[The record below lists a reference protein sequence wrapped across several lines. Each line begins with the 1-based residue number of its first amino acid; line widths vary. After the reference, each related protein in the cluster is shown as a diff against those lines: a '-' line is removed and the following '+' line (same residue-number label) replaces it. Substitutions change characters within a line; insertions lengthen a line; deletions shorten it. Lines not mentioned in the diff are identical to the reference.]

1 MNIQR
6 RMKYNSRG
14 HTVNKSNI
22 KLNMNFNISTLEIMA
37 SYSVSENRNIRRSQL
52 MQMRNLF
59 AMLDE
64 NLYIV
69 DHNKNKYFNFIIK
82 ALEGRLEKNI
92 KDLDILD
99 KFINGGFIEDDSE
112 NSEEQIHISQLKV
125 LSNPEVEW
133 VSSTISESL
142 KYSYINNDM
151 NELYELLVKFR
162 ASDYSSRGEIVRLI
176 EDEIVKVNN
185 LFRKAKSE
193 QSQEVTFSLKDGIF
207 EDSMRE
213 IHENVTNPSCR
224 LYTGMQ
230 GFNELI
236 GGAFETTRVY
246 MLLGL
251 AGAGKSFSLLN
262 IAKQLKTNNKHY
274 RPKDPT
280 KIPVIVYLTMEN
292 TVQETVAR
300 LFEITTG
307 QDMRKVDT
315 ETAIKM
321 FKKDGEMYIAD
332 DNPIDIIVKYIPN
345 RSVDT
350 SYLYT
355 LAEDLEDEG
364 YEMICLIQDHVK
376 RIRSIEKTPDIRIE
390 LGNVINEFK
399 TFAML
404 KDCVVITNGHLN
416 REAAKSI
423 DDGNRTNKGDLIRM
437 IGRANISESMLMIDN
452 LDVGI
457 VIQQEYDEKGN
468 KYMGFKRI
476 KERIK
481 CNPNFNIVYQ
491 MFKSPD
497 SLEFI
502 EDLDKRVPLHKDTLK
517 GDVNLINLNKMA
529 EENKYKVLEDNN
541 SIFDEEFN
549 IIDYKNN
556 IKTNS
561 VDRKKR
567 ILCDVIKGGEW
578 VKNYPSFSFSI

>member
-14 HTVNKSNI
+14 HTVNKSNV

-99 KFINGGFIEDDSE
+99 KYINGGFIEDDSE
-112 NSEEQIHISQLKV
+112 NSEEQIHISQLKI
-125 LSNPEVEW
+125 LSNPEIEW

-193 QSQEVTFSLKDGIF
+193 QSHEVTFSLKDGIF

-213 IHENVTNPSCR
+213 IHENVTNPSRR

-236 GGAFETTRVY
+236 GGALETTRVY

-251 AGAGKSFSLLN
+251 AGAGKSFTLLN

-280 KIPVIVYLTMEN
+280 KIPVIVLLTMEN
-292 TVQETVAR
+292 TVQETVTR

-307 QDMRKVDT
+307 QDMGKVDV

-321 FKKDGEMYIAD
+321 LKKDGEMYIAD
-332 DNPIDIIVKYIPN
+332 DNPIDIIVKYVPN

-376 RIRSIEKTPDIRIE
+376 RIRSIERTPDIRIE

-491 MFKSPD
+491 MFKSPE

-556 IKTNS
+556 IKTNN
-561 VDRKKR
+561 VNRKKHM
-567 ILCDVIKGGEW
+567 L
-578 VKNYPSFSFSI
+578 NYERKIG

>member
-92 KDLDILD
+92 KDSDILD
-99 KFINGGFIEDDSE
+99 KYINGGFIEDDSE
-112 NSEEQIHISQLKV
+112 NSEEQIHISQLKI
-125 LSNPEVEW
+125 LSNPEIEW

-193 QSQEVTFSLKDGIF
+193 QSHEVTFSLKDGIF

-213 IHENVTNPSCR
+213 IHENVTNPSRR

-236 GGAFETTRVY
+236 GGALETTRVY

-251 AGAGKSFSLLN
+251 AGAGKSFTLLN

-280 KIPVIVYLTMEN
+280 KIPVIVLLTMEN
-292 TVQETVAR
+292 TVQETVTR

-307 QDMRKVDT
+307 QDMGKVDV

-321 FKKDGEMYIAD
+321 LKKDGEMYIAD
-332 DNPIDIIVKYIPN
+332 DNPIDIIVKYVPN

-376 RIRSIEKTPDIRIE
+376 RIRSIERTPDIRIE

-497 SLEFI
+497 SLELI

-556 IKTNS
+556 IKTNN
-561 VDRKKR
+561 VNRKKHM
-567 ILCDVIKGGEW
+567 L
-578 VKNYPSFSFSI
+578 NYERKIG

>member
-14 HTVNKSNI
+14 HTVNKSNV

-69 DHNKNKYFNFIIK
+69 DHNKNRYFNFIIK

-92 KDLDILD
+92 KDSDILD
-99 KFINGGFIEDDSE
+99 KYINGGFIEDDSE

-133 VSSTISESL
+133 VASTISESL

-193 QSQEVTFSLKDGIF
+193 QSHEVTFSLKDGIF

-213 IHENVTNPSCR
+213 IHENVTNPSRR

-236 GGAFETTRVY
+236 GGALETTRVY

-251 AGAGKSFSLLN
+251 AGAGKSFTLLN

-280 KIPVIVYLTMEN
+280 KIPVIVLLTMEN
-292 TVQETVAR
+292 TVQETVTR

-307 QDMRKVDT
+307 QDMGKVDV

-321 FKKDGEMYIAD
+321 LKKDGEMYIAD
-332 DNPIDIIVKYIPN
+332 DNPIDIIVKYVPN

-376 RIRSIEKTPDIRIE
+376 RIRSIERTPDIRIE

-497 SLEFI
+497 SLELI

-567 ILCDVIKGGEW
+567 ML
-578 VKNYPSFSFSI
+578 NYVRKVG

>member
-99 KFINGGFIEDDSE
+99 KYINGGFIEDDSE

-176 EDEIVKVNN
+176 EDEVVKVNN

-193 QSQEVTFSLKDGIF
+193 QSQEVTFSLKDGVF

-213 IHENVTNPSCR
+213 IHENVTNPSRR

-236 GGAFETTRVY
+236 GGALETTRVY

-251 AGAGKSFSLLN
+251 AGAGKSFALLN

-280 KIPVIVYLTMEN
+280 KIPVIVLLTMEN
-292 TVQETVAR
+292 TVQETVSR

-307 QDMRKVDT
+307 QDMGKVDV

-321 FKKDGEMYIAD
+321 LKKDGEMYIAD
-332 DNPIDIIVKYIPN
+332 DNPIDIIVKYVPN

-376 RIRSIEKTPDIRIE
+376 RIRSIERTPDIRIE

-468 KYMGFKRI
+468 RYMGFKRI
-476 KERIK
+476 KERVK

-556 IKTNS
+556 ITTNNI
-561 VDRKKR
+561 DRKKHM
-567 ILCDVIKGGEW
+567 L
-578 VKNYPSFSFSI
+578 NYERKIG

>member
-14 HTVNKSNI
+14 HTVNKSNV

-69 DHNKNKYFNFIIK
+69 DHNKNRYFNFIIK

-92 KDLDILD
+92 KDSDILD
-99 KFINGGFIEDDSE
+99 KYINGGFIEDDSE

-133 VSSTISESL
+133 VASTISESL

-176 EDEIVKVNN
+176 EDEIAKINN

-193 QSQEVTFSLKDGIF
+193 QAQEVTFTLKDGLF
-207 EDSMRE
+207 EETLRE
-213 IHENVTNPSCR
+213 IHENVTNPSRR

-230 GFNELI
+230 GFNELV
-236 GGAFETTRVY
+236 GGALEAARVY
-246 MLLGL
+246 MILGL
-251 AGAGKSFSLLN
+251 TGGGKSFSLLN
-262 IAKQLKTNNKHY
+262 IAKQIKSNNRHY

-280 KIPVIVYLTMEN
+280 KIPVVVILTMEN
-292 TVQETVAR
+292 SVKETVER
-300 LFEITTG
+300 LFEMTTG
-307 QDMRKVDT
+307 EELKNVTAD
-315 ETAIKM
+315 EAIKM
-321 FKKDGEMYIAD
+321 LKEDGEMYIDD
-332 DNPIDIIVKYIPN
+332 DNPIDILIKFVPN

-376 RIRSIEKTPDIRIE
+376 RIRSIEKTSDIRIE
-390 LGNVINEFK
+390 LGNVVNEFK
-399 TFAML
+399 TFATL
-404 KDCVVITNGHLN
+404 KDCVVITNSHLN

-437 IGRANISESMLMIDN
+437 IGRANISESMLMLDN
-452 LDVGI
+452 VDVGL

-491 MFKSPD
+491 MFKSPE

-556 IKTNS
+556 IKTNN
-561 VDRKKR
+561 VNRKKHM
-567 ILCDVIKGGEW
+567 L
-578 VKNYPSFSFSI
+578 NYERKIG

>member
-99 KFINGGFIEDDSE
+99 KYINGGFIEDDSE
-112 NSEEQIHISQLKV
+112 NSEEQIHISQLKI

-176 EDEIVKVNN
+176 EDEVVKVNN

-193 QSQEVTFSLKDGIF
+193 QSQEVTFSLKDGVF

-213 IHENVTNPSCR
+213 IHENVTNPSRR

-236 GGAFETTRVY
+236 GGALETTRVY

-251 AGAGKSFSLLN
+251 AGAGKSFALLN

-280 KIPVIVYLTMEN
+280 KIPVIVLLTMEN
-292 TVQETVAR
+292 TVQETVSR

-307 QDMRKVDT
+307 QDMGKVDV

-321 FKKDGEMYIAD
+321 LKKDGEMYIAD
-332 DNPIDIIVKYIPN
+332 DNPIDIIVKYVPN

-376 RIRSIEKTPDIRIE
+376 RIRSIERTPDIRIE

-468 KYMGFKRI
+468 RYMGFKRI
-476 KERIK
+476 KERVK

-556 IKTNS
+556 ITTNNI
-561 VDRKKR
+561 DRKKHM
-567 ILCDVIKGGEW
+567 L
-578 VKNYPSFSFSI
+578 NYERKIG

>member
-14 HTVNKSNI
+14 HTVNKSNV

-92 KDLDILD
+92 KDSDILD

-193 QSQEVTFSLKDGIF
+193 QSHEVTFSLKDGIF

-213 IHENVTNPSCR
+213 IHENVTNPSRR

-230 GFNELI
+230 GFNELV
-236 GGAFETTRVY
+236 GGALETTRVY

-251 AGAGKSFSLLN
+251 AGAGKSFTLLN

-332 DNPIDIIVKYIPN
+332 DNPIDIIVKFVPN

-468 KYMGFKRI
+468 RYMGFKRI

-491 MFKSPD
+491 MFKSPE

-517 GDVNLINLNKMA
+517 GDVNIINLNKMA

-556 IKTNS
+556 IKTNN
-561 VDRKKR
+561 VNRKKHM
-567 ILCDVIKGGEW
+567 L
-578 VKNYPSFSFSI
+578 NYERKIG

>member
-92 KDLDILD
+92 KDSDILD

-112 NSEEQIHISQLKV
+112 NSEEQIHISQLKI
-125 LSNPEVEW
+125 LSNPEAEW

-193 QSQEVTFSLKDGIF
+193 QSHEVTFSLKDGIF

-213 IHENVTNPSCR
+213 IHENVTNPSRR

-236 GGAFETTRVY
+236 GGALETTRVY

-251 AGAGKSFSLLN
+251 AGAGKSFTLLN

-280 KIPVIVYLTMEN
+280 KIPVIVLLTMEN
-292 TVQETVAR
+292 TVQETVTR

-307 QDMRKVDT
+307 QDMGKVDV

-321 FKKDGEMYIAD
+321 LKKDGEMYIAD
-332 DNPIDIIVKYIPN
+332 DNPIDIIVKYVPN

-376 RIRSIEKTPDIRIE
+376 RIRSIERTPDIRIE

-468 KYMGFKRI
+468 RYMGFKRI

-491 MFKSPD
+491 MFKSPE

-556 IKTNS
+556 IKTNN
-561 VDRKKR
+561 VNRKKHM
-567 ILCDVIKGGEW
+567 L
-578 VKNYPSFSFSI
+578 NYERKIG

>member
-92 KDLDILD
+92 KDSDILD
-99 KFINGGFIEDDSE
+99 KYINGGFIEDDSE
-112 NSEEQIHISQLKV
+112 NSEEQIHISQLKI
-125 LSNPEVEW
+125 LSNPEIEW

-193 QSQEVTFSLKDGIF
+193 QSHEVTFSLKDGIF

-213 IHENVTNPSCR
+213 IHENVTNPSRR

-236 GGAFETTRVY
+236 GGALETTRVY

-251 AGAGKSFSLLN
+251 AGAGKSFTLLN

-280 KIPVIVYLTMEN
+280 KIPVIVLLTMEN
-292 TVQETVAR
+292 TVQETVTR

-307 QDMRKVDT
+307 QDMGKVDV

-321 FKKDGEMYIAD
+321 LKKDGEMYIAD
-332 DNPIDIIVKYIPN
+332 DNPIDIIVKYVPN

-376 RIRSIEKTPDIRIE
+376 RIRSIERTPDIRIE

-497 SLEFI
+497 SLELI

-567 ILCDVIKGGEW
+567 ML
-578 VKNYPSFSFSI
+578 NYERKIG

>member
-69 DHNKNKYFNFIIK
+69 DHNKNRYFNFIIK

-332 DNPIDIIVKYIPN
+332 DNPIDIIVKYVPN

-468 KYMGFKRI
+468 RYMGFKRI

-491 MFKSPD
+491 MFKSPE

-556 IKTNS
+556 IKTNN
-561 VDRKKR
+561 VNRKKR
-567 ILCDVIKGGEW
+567 ML
-578 VKNYPSFSFSI
+578 NYERKIG

>member
-99 KFINGGFIEDDSE
+99 KYINGGFIEDDSE

-133 VSSTISESL
+133 VASTISESL

-193 QSQEVTFSLKDGIF
+193 QSQEVTFSLRDGIF

-280 KIPVIVYLTMEN
+280 KIPVIVLLTMEN
-292 TVQETVAR
+292 TVQETVSR

-332 DNPIDIIVKYIPN
+332 DNPIDIIVKFVPN

-376 RIRSIEKTPDIRIE
+376 RIRSIERTPDIRIE

-468 KYMGFKRI
+468 RYMGFKRI

-556 IKTNS
+556 ITTNNI
-561 VDRKKR
+561 DRKKHM
-567 ILCDVIKGGEW
+567 L
-578 VKNYPSFSFSI
+578 NYERKIG

>member
-14 HTVNKSNI
+14 RTINKSNV

-92 KDLDILD
+92 KDSDILD
-99 KFINGGFIEDDSE
+99 KYINGGFIEDDSE
-112 NSEEQIHISQLKV
+112 NSEEQIHISQLKI
-125 LSNPEVEW
+125 LSNPEIEW

-213 IHENVTNPSCR
+213 IHENVTNPSRR

-236 GGAFETTRVY
+236 GGALETTRVY

-251 AGAGKSFSLLN
+251 AGAGKSFTLLN

-280 KIPVIVYLTMEN
+280 KIPVIVLLTMEN
-292 TVQETVAR
+292 TVQETVTR

-307 QDMRKVDT
+307 QDMGKVDV

-321 FKKDGEMYIAD
+321 LKKDGEMYIAD
-332 DNPIDIIVKYIPN
+332 DNPIDIIVKYVPN

-376 RIRSIEKTPDIRIE
+376 RIRSIERTPDIRIE

-497 SLEFI
+497 SLELI

-567 ILCDVIKGGEW
+567 ML
-578 VKNYPSFSFSI
+578 NYERKIG

>member
-69 DHNKNKYFNFIIK
+69 DHNKNRYFNFIIK

-92 KDLDILD
+92 KDSDILD
-99 KFINGGFIEDDSE
+99 KYINGGFIEDDSE

-133 VSSTISESL
+133 VASTISESL

-193 QSQEVTFSLKDGIF
+193 QSHEVTFSLKDGIF

-251 AGAGKSFSLLN
+251 AGAGKSFTLLN
-262 IAKQLKTNNKHY
+262 IAKQLKTNNRHY

-332 DNPIDIIVKYIPN
+332 DNPIDIIVKFVPN

-376 RIRSIEKTPDIRIE
+376 RIRSIERTPDIRIE

-468 KYMGFKRI
+468 RYMGFKRI

-491 MFKSPD
+491 MFKSPE

-567 ILCDVIKGGEW
+567 ML
-578 VKNYPSFSFSI
+578 NYVRKVG

>member
-14 HTVNKSNI
+14 HTVNKSNV

-69 DHNKNKYFNFIIK
+69 DHNKNRYFNFIIK

-92 KDLDILD
+92 KDSDILD

-112 NSEEQIHISQLKV
+112 NSEEQIHISQLKI
-125 LSNPEVEW
+125 LSNPEIEW

-213 IHENVTNPSCR
+213 IHENVTNPSRR

-236 GGAFETTRVY
+236 GGALETTRVY

-251 AGAGKSFSLLN
+251 AGAGKSFTLLN

-280 KIPVIVYLTMEN
+280 KIPVIVLLTMEN

-332 DNPIDIIVKYIPN
+332 DNPIDNIVKYVPN

-376 RIRSIEKTPDIRIE
+376 RIRSIERTPDIRIE

-497 SLEFI
+497 SLELI

-567 ILCDVIKGGEW
+567 ML
-578 VKNYPSFSFSI
+578 NYVRKVG

>member
-14 HTVNKSNI
+14 HTVNKSNV

-64 NLYIV
+64 NLYII

-274 RPKDPT
+274 RPKDKDIVKYME
-280 KIPVIVYLTMEN
+280 KIYLTMEN

-332 DNPIDIIVKYIPN
+332 DNPIDIIVKFVPN

-376 RIRSIEKTPDIRIE
+376 RIRSIERTPDIRIE

-468 KYMGFKRI
+468 RYMGFKRI

-491 MFKSPD
+491 MFKSPE

-556 IKTNS
+556 IKTNN
-561 VDRKKR
+561 VNRKKR
-567 ILCDVIKGGEW
+567 ML
-578 VKNYPSFSFSI
+578 NYVRKVG

>member
-14 HTVNKSNI
+14 HTVNKSNV

-69 DHNKNKYFNFIIK
+69 DHNKNRYFNFIIK

-193 QSQEVTFSLKDGIF
+193 QSHEVTFSLKDGIF

-251 AGAGKSFSLLN
+251 AGAGKSFTLLN

-292 TVQETVAR
+292 TVQETVTR

-307 QDMRKVDT
+307 QDMGKVDV

-321 FKKDGEMYIAD
+321 LKKDGEMYIAD
-332 DNPIDIIVKYIPN
+332 DNPIDIIVKYVPN

-376 RIRSIEKTPDIRIE
+376 RIRSIERTPDIRIE

-468 KYMGFKRI
+468 RYMGFKRI

-497 SLEFI
+497 SLELI

-556 IKTNS
+556 IKTNN
-561 VDRKKR
+561 VNRKKHM
-567 ILCDVIKGGEW
+567 L
-578 VKNYPSFSFSI
+578 NYERKIG

>member
-14 HTVNKSNI
+14 HTVNKSNV

-69 DHNKNKYFNFIIK
+69 DHNKNRYFNFIIK

-112 NSEEQIHISQLKV
+112 NSEEQIHVSQLKI

-193 QSQEVTFSLKDGIF
+193 QSHEVTFSLKDGIF

-213 IHENVTNPSCR
+213 IHENVTNPSRR

-230 GFNELI
+230 GFNELV
-236 GGAFETTRVY
+236 GGALETTRVY

-251 AGAGKSFSLLN
+251 AGAGKSFTLLN

-280 KIPVIVYLTMEN
+280 KIPVIVLLTMEN
-292 TVQETVAR
+292 TVQETVTR

-307 QDMRKVDT
+307 QDMGKVDV

-321 FKKDGEMYIAD
+321 LKKDGEMYIAD
-332 DNPIDIIVKYIPN
+332 DNPIDIIVKYVPN

-376 RIRSIEKTPDIRIE
+376 RIRSIERTPDIRIE

-437 IGRANISESMLMIDN
+437 IGRANTSESMLMIDN

-457 VIQQEYDEKGN
+457 IIQQEYDEKGN
-468 KYMGFKRI
+468 RYMGFKRI

-561 VDRKKR
+561 VNRKKR
-567 ILCDVIKGGEW
+567 ML
-578 VKNYPSFSFSI
+578 NYERKIG

>member
-14 HTVNKSNI
+14 HTVNKSNV

-193 QSQEVTFSLKDGIF
+193 QSQEVTFSLKDGVF

-213 IHENVTNPSCR
+213 IHENVTNPSRR

-236 GGAFETTRVY
+236 GGALETTRVY

-251 AGAGKSFSLLN
+251 AGAGKSFALLN

-280 KIPVIVYLTMEN
+280 KIPVIVLLTMEN
-292 TVQETVAR
+292 TVQETVSR

-307 QDMRKVDT
+307 QDMGKVDV

-321 FKKDGEMYIAD
+321 LKKDGEMYIAD
-332 DNPIDIIVKYIPN
+332 DNPIDIIVKYVPN

-376 RIRSIEKTPDIRIE
+376 RIRSIERTPDIRIE

-468 KYMGFKRI
+468 RYMGFKRI
-476 KERIK
+476 KERVK

-556 IKTNS
+556 ITTNNI
-561 VDRKKR
+561 DRKKHM
-567 ILCDVIKGGEW
+567 L
-578 VKNYPSFSFSI
+578 NYERKIG

>member
-193 QSQEVTFSLKDGIF
+193 QSHEVTFSLKDGIF

-213 IHENVTNPSCR
+213 IHENVTNPSRR

-236 GGAFETTRVY
+236 GGALETTRVY

-251 AGAGKSFSLLN
+251 AGAGKSFTLLN

-280 KIPVIVYLTMEN
+280 KIPVIVLLTMEN
-292 TVQETVAR
+292 TVQETVTR

-307 QDMRKVDT
+307 QDMGKVDV

-321 FKKDGEMYIAD
+321 LKKDGEMYIAD
-332 DNPIDIIVKYIPN
+332 DNPIDIIVKYVPN

-376 RIRSIEKTPDIRIE
+376 RIRSIERTPDIRIE

-497 SLEFI
+497 SLELI

-556 IKTNS
+556 IKTNN
-561 VDRKKR
+561 VNRKKR
-567 ILCDVIKGGEW
+567 ML
-578 VKNYPSFSFSI
+578 NYERKIG

>member
-92 KDLDILD
+92 KDSDILD

-236 GGAFETTRVY
+236 GGAVETTRVY

-251 AGAGKSFSLLN
+251 AGAGKSFTLLN

-280 KIPVIVYLTMEN
+280 KIPVIVLLTMEN
-292 TVQETVAR
+292 TVQETVTR

-307 QDMRKVDT
+307 QDMGKVDV

-321 FKKDGEMYIAD
+321 LKKDGEMYIAD
-332 DNPIDIIVKYIPN
+332 DNPIDIIVKYVPN

-376 RIRSIEKTPDIRIE
+376 RIRSIERTPDIRIE

-468 KYMGFKRI
+468 RYMGFKRI

-491 MFKSPD
+491 MFKSPE

-556 IKTNS
+556 IKTNN
-561 VDRKKR
+561 VNRKKHM
-567 ILCDVIKGGEW
+567 L
-578 VKNYPSFSFSI
+578 NYERKIG

>member
-92 KDLDILD
+92 KDSDILD

-193 QSQEVTFSLKDGIF
+193 QSHEVTFSLKDGIF

-213 IHENVTNPSCR
+213 IHENVTNPSRR

-236 GGAFETTRVY
+236 GGALETTRVY

-251 AGAGKSFSLLN
+251 AGAGKSFTLLN

-280 KIPVIVYLTMEN
+280 KIPVIVLLTMEN
-292 TVQETVAR
+292 TVQETVTR

-307 QDMRKVDT
+307 QDMGKVDV

-321 FKKDGEMYIAD
+321 LKKDGEMYIAD
-332 DNPIDIIVKYIPN
+332 DNPIDIIVKYVPN

-376 RIRSIEKTPDIRIE
+376 RIRSIERTPDIRIE

-556 IKTNS
+556 IKTNN
-561 VDRKKR
+561 VNRKKR
-567 ILCDVIKGGEW
+567 ML
-578 VKNYPSFSFSI
+578 NYERKIG

>member
-92 KDLDILD
+92 KDSDILD

-193 QSQEVTFSLKDGIF
+193 QSHEVTFSLKDGIF

-213 IHENVTNPSCR
+213 IHENVTNPSRR

-236 GGAFETTRVY
+236 GGALETTRVY

-251 AGAGKSFSLLN
+251 AGAGKSFTLLN

-280 KIPVIVYLTMEN
+280 KIPVIVLLTMEN
-292 TVQETVAR
+292 TVQETVTR

-307 QDMRKVDT
+307 QDMGKVDV

-321 FKKDGEMYIAD
+321 LKKDGEMYIAD
-332 DNPIDIIVKYIPN
+332 DNPIDIIVKYVPN

-376 RIRSIEKTPDIRIE
+376 RIRSIERTPDIRIE

-497 SLEFI
+497 SLELI

-567 ILCDVIKGGEW
+567 ML
-578 VKNYPSFSFSI
+578 NYVRKVG

>member
-14 HTVNKSNI
+14 HTVNKSNV

-112 NSEEQIHISQLKV
+112 NSEEQIHISQLKI

-193 QSQEVTFSLKDGIF
+193 QSHEVTFSLKDGIF

-332 DNPIDIIVKYIPN
+332 DNPIDIIVKYVPN

-376 RIRSIEKTPDIRIE
+376 RIRSIERTPDIRIE

-468 KYMGFKRI
+468 RYMGFKRI

-491 MFKSPD
+491 MFKSPE

-556 IKTNS
+556 IKTNN
-561 VDRKKR
+561 VNRKKHM
-567 ILCDVIKGGEW
+567 L
-578 VKNYPSFSFSI
+578 NYERKIG

>member
-14 HTVNKSNI
+14 HTVNKSNV

-133 VSSTISESL
+133 VASTISESL

-176 EDEIVKVNN
+176 EDEVVKVNN

-193 QSQEVTFSLKDGIF
+193 QSQEVTFSLRDGIF

-280 KIPVIVYLTMEN
+280 KIPVIVLLTMEN
-292 TVQETVAR
+292 TVQETVSR

-307 QDMRKVDT
+307 QDMGKVDV

-321 FKKDGEMYIAD
+321 LKKDGEMYIAD
-332 DNPIDIIVKYIPN
+332 DNPIDIIVKYVPN

-376 RIRSIEKTPDIRIE
+376 RIRSIERTPDIRIE

-468 KYMGFKRI
+468 RYMGFKRI
-476 KERIK
+476 KERVK

-556 IKTNS
+556 IKTNN
-561 VDRKKR
+561 VNRKKHM
-567 ILCDVIKGGEW
+567 L
-578 VKNYPSFSFSI
+578 NYERKIG

>member
-14 HTVNKSNI
+14 HTVNKSNV

-69 DHNKNKYFNFIIK
+69 DHNKNRYFNFIIK

-99 KFINGGFIEDDSE
+99 KYINGGFIEDDSE
-112 NSEEQIHISQLKV
+112 NSEEQIHISQLKI
-125 LSNPEVEW
+125 LSNPEAEW

-193 QSQEVTFSLKDGIF
+193 QSHEVTFSLKDGIF

-213 IHENVTNPSCR
+213 IHENVTNPSRR

-236 GGAFETTRVY
+236 GGALETTRVY

-251 AGAGKSFSLLN
+251 AGAGKSFTLLN

-280 KIPVIVYLTMEN
+280 KIPVIVLLTMEN
-292 TVQETVAR
+292 TVQETVTR

-307 QDMRKVDT
+307 QDMGKVDV

-321 FKKDGEMYIAD
+321 LKKDGEMYIAD
-332 DNPIDIIVKYIPN
+332 DNPIDIIVKYVPN

-376 RIRSIEKTPDIRIE
+376 RIRSIERTPDIRIE

-497 SLEFI
+497 SLELI

-567 ILCDVIKGGEW
+567 ML
-578 VKNYPSFSFSI
+578 NYVRKVG

>member
-14 HTVNKSNI
+14 HTVNKSNV

-92 KDLDILD
+92 KDSDILD

-193 QSQEVTFSLKDGIF
+193 QSHEVTFSLKDGIF

-213 IHENVTNPSCR
+213 IHENVTNPSRR

-236 GGAFETTRVY
+236 GGALETTRVY

-251 AGAGKSFSLLN
+251 AGAGKSFTLLN

-332 DNPIDIIVKYIPN
+332 DNPIDIIVKFVPN

-491 MFKSPD
+491 MFKSPE

-561 VDRKKR
+561 VNRKKR
-567 ILCDVIKGGEW
+567 ML
-578 VKNYPSFSFSI
+578 NYVRKVG

>member
-69 DHNKNKYFNFIIK
+69 DHNKNRYFNFIIK

-92 KDLDILD
+92 KDSDILD

-112 NSEEQIHISQLKV
+112 NSEEQIHISQLKI

-193 QSQEVTFSLKDGIF
+193 QSHEVTFSLKDGIF

-280 KIPVIVYLTMEN
+280 KIPVIVLLTMEN

-307 QDMRKVDT
+307 QDMRKVDV
-315 ETAIKM
+315 ETAIEM
-321 FKKDGEMYIAD
+321 LKKDGEMYIAD
-332 DNPIDIIVKYIPN
+332 DNPIDIIVKYVPN

-376 RIRSIEKTPDIRIE
+376 RIRSIERTPDIRIE

-497 SLEFI
+497 SLELI

-556 IKTNS
+556 IKTNN
-561 VDRKKR
+561 VNRKKHM
-567 ILCDVIKGGEW
+567 L
-578 VKNYPSFSFSI
+578 NYERKIG

>member
-99 KFINGGFIEDDSE
+99 KYINGGFIEDDSE
-112 NSEEQIHISQLKV
+112 NSEEQIHISQLKI

-193 QSQEVTFSLKDGIF
+193 QSQEVTFSLKDGVF

-213 IHENVTNPSCR
+213 IHENVTNPSRR

-236 GGAFETTRVY
+236 GGALETTRVY

-251 AGAGKSFSLLN
+251 AGAGKSFALLN

-280 KIPVIVYLTMEN
+280 KIPVIVLLTMEN
-292 TVQETVAR
+292 TVQETVSR

-307 QDMRKVDT
+307 QDMGKVDV

-321 FKKDGEMYIAD
+321 LKKDGEMYIAD
-332 DNPIDIIVKYIPN
+332 DNPIDIIVKYVPN

-376 RIRSIEKTPDIRIE
+376 RIRSIERTPDIRIE

-468 KYMGFKRI
+468 RYMGFKRI
-476 KERIK
+476 KERVK

-556 IKTNS
+556 ITTNNI
-561 VDRKKR
+561 DRKKHM
-567 ILCDVIKGGEW
+567 L
-578 VKNYPSFSFSI
+578 NYERKIG

>member
-133 VSSTISESL
+133 VASTISESL

-176 EDEIVKVNN
+176 EDEVVKVNN

-193 QSQEVTFSLKDGIF
+193 QSHEVTFSLKDGIF

-213 IHENVTNPSCR
+213 IHENVTNPSRR

-230 GFNELI
+230 GFNELV
-236 GGAFETTRVY
+236 GGALETTRVY

-251 AGAGKSFSLLN
+251 AGAGKSFTLLN

-280 KIPVIVYLTMEN
+280 KIPVIVLLTMEN
-292 TVQETVAR
+292 TVQETVTR

-307 QDMRKVDT
+307 QDMGKVDV

-321 FKKDGEMYIAD
+321 LKKDGEMYIAD
-332 DNPIDIIVKYIPN
+332 DNPIDIIVKYVPN

-376 RIRSIEKTPDIRIE
+376 RIRSIERTPDIRIE

-468 KYMGFKRI
+468 RYMGFKRI
-476 KERIK
+476 KERVK

-556 IKTNS
+556 IKTNNIN
-561 VDRKKR
+561 RKKHM
-567 ILCDVIKGGEW
+567 L
-578 VKNYPSFSFSI
+578 NYERKIG

>member
-69 DHNKNKYFNFIIK
+69 DHNKNRYFNFIIK

-92 KDLDILD
+92 KDSDILD

-193 QSQEVTFSLKDGIF
+193 QSHEVTFSLKDGIF

-213 IHENVTNPSCR
+213 IHENVTNPSRR

-236 GGAFETTRVY
+236 GGALETTRVY

-251 AGAGKSFSLLN
+251 AGAGKSFTLLN

-280 KIPVIVYLTMEN
+280 KIPVIVLLTMEN
-292 TVQETVAR
+292 TVQETVTR

-307 QDMRKVDT
+307 QDMGKVDV

-321 FKKDGEMYIAD
+321 LKKDGEMYIAD
-332 DNPIDIIVKYIPN
+332 DNPIDIIVKYVPN

-376 RIRSIEKTPDIRIE
+376 RIRSIERTPDIRIE

-497 SLEFI
+497 SLELI

-556 IKTNS
+556 IKTNN
-561 VDRKKR
+561 VNRKKR
-567 ILCDVIKGGEW
+567 ML
-578 VKNYPSFSFSI
+578 NYERKIG

>member
-14 HTVNKSNI
+14 HTVNKSNV

-69 DHNKNKYFNFIIK
+69 DHNKNRYFNFIIK

-112 NSEEQIHISQLKV
+112 NSEEQIHIAQLKV

-193 QSQEVTFSLKDGIF
+193 QSHEVTFSLRDGIF

-213 IHENVTNPSCR
+213 IHETVTNPSRR

-230 GFNELI
+230 GFNELV
-236 GGAFETTRVY
+236 GGALETTRVY

-251 AGAGKSFSLLN
+251 AGAGKSFTLLN

-280 KIPVIVYLTMEN
+280 KIPVIVLLTMEN
-292 TVQETVAR
+292 TVQETVTR

-307 QDMRKVDT
+307 QDMGKVDV

-321 FKKDGEMYIAD
+321 LKKDGEMYIAD
-332 DNPIDIIVKYIPN
+332 DNPIDIIVKYVPN

-376 RIRSIEKTPDIRIE
+376 RIRSIERTPDIRIE

-457 VIQQEYDEKGN
+457 IIQQEYDEKGN
-468 KYMGFKRI
+468 RYMGFKRI

-567 ILCDVIKGGEW
+567 ML
-578 VKNYPSFSFSI
+578 NYVRKVG

>member
-92 KDLDILD
+92 KDSDILD
-99 KFINGGFIEDDSE
+99 KYINGGFIEDDSE

-125 LSNPEVEW
+125 LSNPEIEW

-193 QSQEVTFSLKDGIF
+193 QSHEVTFSLKDGIF

-213 IHENVTNPSCR
+213 IHENVTNPSRR

-236 GGAFETTRVY
+236 GGALETTRVY

-251 AGAGKSFSLLN
+251 AGAGKSFTLLN

-280 KIPVIVYLTMEN
+280 KIPVIVLLTMEN
-292 TVQETVAR
+292 TVQETVTR

-307 QDMRKVDT
+307 QDMGKVDV

-321 FKKDGEMYIAD
+321 LKKDGEMYIAD
-332 DNPIDIIVKYIPN
+332 DNPIDIIVKYVPN

-376 RIRSIEKTPDIRIE
+376 RIRSIERTPDIRIE

-497 SLEFI
+497 SLELI

-556 IKTNS
+556 IKTNN
-561 VDRKKR
+561 VNRKKHM
-567 ILCDVIKGGEW
+567 L
-578 VKNYPSFSFSI
+578 NYERKIG

>member
-69 DHNKNKYFNFIIK
+69 DHNKNRYFNFIIK

-92 KDLDILD
+92 KDSDILD

-112 NSEEQIHISQLKV
+112 NSEEQIHISQLKI
-125 LSNPEVEW
+125 LSNPEIEW

-193 QSQEVTFSLKDGIF
+193 QSHEVTFSLKDGIF

-213 IHENVTNPSCR
+213 IHENVTNPSRR

-236 GGAFETTRVY
+236 GGALETTRVY

-251 AGAGKSFSLLN
+251 AGAGKSFTLLN

-280 KIPVIVYLTMEN
+280 KIPVIVLLTMEN
-292 TVQETVAR
+292 TVQETVTR

-307 QDMRKVDT
+307 QDMGKVDV

-321 FKKDGEMYIAD
+321 LKKDGEMYIAD
-332 DNPIDIIVKYIPN
+332 DNPIDIIVKYVPN

-376 RIRSIEKTPDIRIE
+376 RIRSIERTPDIRIE

-497 SLEFI
+497 SLELI

-556 IKTNS
+556 IKTNN
-561 VDRKKR
+561 VNRKKHM
-567 ILCDVIKGGEW
+567 L
-578 VKNYPSFSFSI
+578 NYERKIG

>member
-14 HTVNKSNI
+14 HTVNKSNV

-99 KFINGGFIEDDSE
+99 KYINGGFIEDDSE
-112 NSEEQIHISQLKV
+112 NSEEQIHISQLKI
-125 LSNPEVEW
+125 LSNPEAEW

-193 QSQEVTFSLKDGIF
+193 QSHEVTFSLKDGIF

-213 IHENVTNPSCR
+213 IHENVTNPSRR

-236 GGAFETTRVY
+236 GGALETTRVY

-251 AGAGKSFSLLN
+251 AGAGKSFTLLN

-280 KIPVIVYLTMEN
+280 KIPVIVLLTMEN
-292 TVQETVAR
+292 TVQETVTR

-307 QDMRKVDT
+307 QDMGKVDV

-321 FKKDGEMYIAD
+321 LKKDGEMYIAD
-332 DNPIDIIVKYIPN
+332 DNPIDIIVKYVPN

-376 RIRSIEKTPDIRIE
+376 RIRSIERTPDIRIE

-468 KYMGFKRI
+468 RYMGFKRI

-497 SLEFI
+497 SLELI

-567 ILCDVIKGGEW
+567 ML
-578 VKNYPSFSFSI
+578 NYVRKVG

>member
-69 DHNKNKYFNFIIK
+69 DHNKNRYFNFIIK

-92 KDLDILD
+92 KDSDILD

-193 QSQEVTFSLKDGIF
+193 QSHEVTFSLKDGIF

-213 IHENVTNPSCR
+213 IHENVTNPSRR

-236 GGAFETTRVY
+236 GGALETTRVY

-251 AGAGKSFSLLN
+251 AGAGKSFTLLN

-280 KIPVIVYLTMEN
+280 KIPVIVLLTMEN
-292 TVQETVAR
+292 TVQETVTR

-307 QDMRKVDT
+307 QDMGKVDV

-321 FKKDGEMYIAD
+321 LKKDGEMYIAD
-332 DNPIDIIVKYIPN
+332 DNPIDIIVKYVPN

-376 RIRSIEKTPDIRIE
+376 RIRSIERTPDIRIE

-497 SLEFI
+497 SLELI

-567 ILCDVIKGGEW
+567 ML
-578 VKNYPSFSFSI
+578 NYVRKVG

>member
-14 HTVNKSNI
+14 HTVNKSNV

-133 VSSTISESL
+133 VASTISESL

-176 EDEIVKVNN
+176 EDEVVKVNN

-332 DNPIDIIVKYIPN
+332 DNPIDIIVKFVPN

-468 KYMGFKRI
+468 RYMGFKRI

-491 MFKSPD
+491 MFKSPE

-556 IKTNS
+556 IKTNN
-561 VDRKKR
+561 VNRKKHM
-567 ILCDVIKGGEW
+567 L
-578 VKNYPSFSFSI
+578 NYERKIG

>member
-14 HTVNKSNI
+14 HTVNKSNV

-92 KDLDILD
+92 KDSDILD

-193 QSQEVTFSLKDGIF
+193 QSHEVTFSLKDGIF

-213 IHENVTNPSCR
+213 IHENVTNPSRR

-236 GGAFETTRVY
+236 GGALETTRVY

-251 AGAGKSFSLLN
+251 AGAGKSFTLLN

-280 KIPVIVYLTMEN
+280 KIPVIVLLTMEN
-292 TVQETVAR
+292 TVQETVTR

-307 QDMRKVDT
+307 QDMGKVDV

-321 FKKDGEMYIAD
+321 LKKDGEMYIAD
-332 DNPIDIIVKYIPN
+332 DNPIDIIVKYVPN

-376 RIRSIEKTPDIRIE
+376 RIRSIERTPDIRIE

-468 KYMGFKRI
+468 RYMGFKRI

-497 SLEFI
+497 SLELI

-567 ILCDVIKGGEW
+567 ML
-578 VKNYPSFSFSI
+578 NYVRKVG

>member
-99 KFINGGFIEDDSE
+99 KYINGGFIEDDSE
-112 NSEEQIHISQLKV
+112 NSEEQIHISQLKI

-193 QSQEVTFSLKDGIF
+193 QSQEVTFSLKDGVF

-213 IHENVTNPSCR
+213 IHENVTNPSRR

-236 GGAFETTRVY
+236 GGALETTRVY

-251 AGAGKSFSLLN
+251 AGAGKSFALLN

-280 KIPVIVYLTMEN
+280 KIPVIVLLTMEN
-292 TVQETVAR
+292 TVQETVSR

-307 QDMRKVDT
+307 QDMGKVDV

-321 FKKDGEMYIAD
+321 LKKDGEMYIAD
-332 DNPIDIIVKYIPN
+332 DNPIDIIVKYVPN

-376 RIRSIEKTPDIRIE
+376 RIRSIERTPDIRIE

-468 KYMGFKRI
+468 RYMGFKRI
-476 KERIK
+476 KERVK

-556 IKTNS
+556 IKTNN
-561 VDRKKR
+561 VNRKKHM
-567 ILCDVIKGGEW
+567 L
-578 VKNYPSFSFSI
+578 NYERKIG